1 MKLTVKCFSN
11 GSFDKMFHFYL
22 LVQSYHGKPL
32 TLTQSGSEVKLW
44 CNFGV
49 IL

>member
-11 GSFDKMFHFYL
+11 GSFDKIFQFYL
-22 LVQSYHGKPL
+22 LVQSYHEKPL